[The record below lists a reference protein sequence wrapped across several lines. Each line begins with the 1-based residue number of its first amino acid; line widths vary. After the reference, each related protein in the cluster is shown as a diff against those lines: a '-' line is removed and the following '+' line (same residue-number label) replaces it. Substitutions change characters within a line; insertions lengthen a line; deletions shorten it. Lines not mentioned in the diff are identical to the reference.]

1 LPAESFVAIE
11 SAHGPFPGPPL
22 LGVAMMTKVPFD
34 AEEVVIEMVAVPDF
48 VESCTEVAFTV
59 ADPDTGMVVGAV

>member
-1 LPAESFVAIE
+1 
-11 SAHGPFPGPPL
+11 
-22 LGVAMMTKVPFD
+22 MMTKVPFD

-48 VESCTEVAFTV
+48 VESCTEVAFTL

>member
-1 LPAESFVAIE
+1 
-11 SAHGPFPGPPL
+11 
-22 LGVAMMTKVPFD
+22 MMTKVPFD

-48 VESCTEVAFTV
+48 VESCTEVASTV